1 MQGSLRRI
9 LTGALFFAI
18 TFALAVTGYIMA
30 GWSTLDSIYMV
41 VITTFG
47 VGYGEVHPIDT
58 PDKKIF
64 TILVIVAGT
73 SSAVYMVGGFVQMIT
88 EGEINRA
95 LGARRMTRTIET
107 LEQHVIICGFGR
119 MGQILARKMIDANLP
134 FVVIDNNPERIAR
147 AESLNY
153 LVRMGNATDETILYA
168 AGIDR
173 AKVLATVLP
182 DDAINVF
189 ITLTARELN
198 PKLMIL
204 SRGELPST
212 EKKLKLAGADQVV
225 LPAAISALRMSHM
238 ITHPA
243 TLDFLNQ
250 DDGRRSLNEL
260 LAQVDVQVDELA
272 IVPSSPM
279 IGATIGDIEFRGK
292 GTFII
297 VALRKA
303 DGTTLTHPGQSLIL
317 AEGDAVIVMGHR
329 GDIPQFVRKYVVK
342 RPGRYGSA
350 RIFRLPNQ

>member
-9 LTGALFFAI
+9 FTGALFFAI
-18 TFALAVTGYIMA
+18 TFALAVIGYVMA
-30 GWSTLDSIYMV
+30 GWSVLDSVYMV

-47 VGYGEVHPIDT
+47 VGYGEVRPIDT
-58 PDKKIF
+58 RDKKIL

-88 EGEINRA
+88 EGEINKA
-95 LGARRMTRTIET
+95 LGARKMTRAIET
-107 LEQHVIICGFGR
+107 LEQHIIICGFGR
-119 MGQILARKMIDANLP
+119 MGQILARKIADANLP
-134 FVVIDNNPERIAR
+134 FVVIDNNPERIAK
-147 AESLNY
+147 AETLNY
-153 LVRMGNATDETILYA
+153 LVRLGSATDEAILYA

-182 DDAINVF
+182 DDAVNVF

-198 PKLMIL
+198 PNLMIL

-212 EKKLKLAGADQVV
+212 EKKLRLAGADQVV

-250 DDGRRSLNEL
+250 DDGRSNLNEL

-272 IVPSSPM
+272 IAPGSPM
-279 IGATIGDIEFRGK
+279 VGVTIGDIEFRGK

-297 VALRKA
+297 VALRQA
-303 DGTTLTHPGQSLIL
+303 DGTTINHPSQSLTL

-329 GDIPQFVRKYVVK
+329 GDIPKFVRRHVVK
-342 RPGRYGSA
+342 RPGRYRGA
-350 RIFRLPNQ
+350 TF

>member
-1 MQGSLRRI
+1 MQVSLRRI
-9 LTGALFFAI
+9 LMGAIFFAA
-18 TFALAVTGYIMA
+18 TFILAVLGYVSV
-30 GWSTLDSIYMV
+30 GWSILDSIYMV
-41 VITTFG
+41 VITVFG
-47 VGYGEVHPIDT
+47 VGFGEVNPLDT
-58 PDKKIF
+58 PYKKIF
-64 TILVIVAGT
+64 TILVICAGT
-73 SSAVYMVGGFVQMIT
+73 SSVVYMVGGFIQMIT
-88 EGEINRA
+88 EGEINKA

-107 LEQHVIICGFGR
+107 LSQHVIICGFGR
-119 MGQILARKMIDANLP
+119 MGQILARKLLDAEIP

-147 AESLNY
+147 AEAHNY
-153 LVRMGNATDETILYA
+153 LVRVGNATDETILHT

-182 DDAINVF
+182 DDAANVF

-212 EKKLKLAGADQVV
+212 EKKLRLAGADQVV
-225 LPAAISALRMSHM
+225 LPATISALRMSHM

-250 DDGRRSLNEL
+250 DDGRSSLNEL

-272 IVPSSPM
+272 IAHGSPM
-279 IGATIGDIEFRGK
+279 VGATIEDIEVRGK

-303 DGTTLTHPGQSLIL
+303 DGTTLTHPVSRWCFKQG
-317 AEGDAVIVMGHR
+317 MR
-329 GDIPQFVRKYVVK
+329 
-342 RPGRYGSA
+342 
-350 RIFRLPNQ
+350 